1 MSDQKCHTDTL
12 IEATIVPMVALMS
25 DLQTQTKTHTEL
37 VRPSEMS
44 DRQHYKE
51 QIVEAATSS
60 TSVLLEH
67 TLTPSPSPCYT
78 G

>member
-1 MSDQKCHTDTL
+1 
-12 IEATIVPMVALMS
+12 MS

-37 VRPSEMS
+37 VRKSEMS

-67 TLTPSPSPCYT
+67 TLTPSPLSMLHRMSETNEKTRPVIEDT
-78 G
+78 VAT